1 MLPSGHELLGKRVAR
16 YFDSPTPTLGS
27 LTKWLC
33 AAPGVRAVR
42 WAGVLGLW
50 AGCLGLCAGC
60 LGLYSAR
67 GG

>member
-33 AAPGVRAVR
+33 AAPGARA
-42 WAGVLGLW
+42 
-50 AGCLGLCAGC
+50 
-60 LGLYSAR
+60 AR
-67 GG
+67 TGAVG

>member
-33 AAPGVRAVR
+33 AAPGARAVR
-42 WAGVLGLW
+42 GAG
-50 AGCLGLCAGC
+50 
-60 LGLYSAR
+60 